1 MPGLLRTIAGAI
13 ATVALLLTCQ
23 VGAAAEAANW
33 VWLGQPQANST
44 IQLRKSF
51 EISGKV
57 KAAHAAVCVDDA
69 CVLFVNGQKVVEN
82 NTWQSFATADITSK
96 LVTGKNVI
104 AVEAKNAG
112 GSAGALA
119 IVKVEGEQGQ
129 VLEIVTDTTWVG
141 SDEAPANWTKTD
153 FDDSKWAKVRSIGVV
168 GDSKLPW
175 SGSISEKVAKSVFD
189 DGKIGSELPSVATHA
204 KVPDGFVV
212 ERLFEVPRAMGSWVS
227 VTVDPKGRLIASDQ
241 GNAGLFLIT
250 PSQDGGETKVEKLP
264 IELSGFQGLT
274 WAFDS
279 LYGVINGGEKS
290 GLHRMWDSNGDGIID
305 TSEHLIPIAGGGEH
319 GPHAIIPSPDGKSLH
334 LCAGNH
340 TKLPEG
346 ITGSKIPQNW
356 GEDLLLPRRWDANGH
371 AAGILAPGGW
381 VMKIDPTGKE
391 REIISIGYRNQYDIA
406 FNADGE
412 LFSYDADME
421 WDFGA
426 PWYRPTRA
434 VHSTSGSEFGWRSG
448 TGKWPAYYEDSL
460 PAVVDLGPGSPV
472 GVTFGY
478 GAKFPAKYQKAL
490 YLLDWTYSMIYAIH
504 LTPDG
509 SSYKATTEEFAVGQP
524 MQVTDAIIGADGAF
538 YFTAGG
544 RGTQS
549 TLYRIRYAGDE
560 PTAPVD
566 AKDANGKAE
575 RDLRHQLE
583 AMHGHAGGD
592 LNLIFAHLGSPDRF
606 LRYAA
611 RIALEFQPVESW
623 RQRVLTDVSLP
634 VLARIDGVIALA
646 RQGKPEDQTA
656 AIAAL
661 NGIDYAAQDEVTRL
675 AILRAYQLVFIRL
688 GTPNETNRVD
698 VIAKMNPL
706 YPAATYA
713 ENAELSQLMVYLNAP
728 GVVRKTLQVMRELG
742 PEQPPAWQHLVTRS
756 DRYGGTIAKMMA
768 DMPPTRAI
776 HFAFVLRN
784 QKEQW
789 TMPER
794 EEYFQFF
801 INAAK
806 HPGGNSFGRFLSQMR
821 DDAILTCSPSERVA
835 LQALTS
841 ASLIAEPPQVAP
853 PKGPGRKWTRQE
865 ALEVVG
871 TKLSK
876 RNYAK
881 GRQIYFAVSCG
892 KCHRLDGEGGSIGPD
907 LSTAGTKFPLPDLLD
922 SIIEPSKVISD
933 QYASHQVV
941 TTNGQVLQGRAVEI
955 GDELYVYTPDAD
967 APPKVIKKSEIDEM
981 QPSPISQMP
990 VGLVDSLNPEELKD
1004 LLAYLLSGGDQ
1015 RHAVFR

>member
-1 MPGLLRTIAGAI
+1 MPDLLRTIASTMA
-13 ATVALLLTCQ
+13 AVVFLLTCQ
-23 VGAAAEAANW
+23 VGTAAEAANW
-33 VWLGQPQANST
+33 VWLGQPQANSK

-51 EISGKV
+51 EITGNV
-57 KAAHAAVCVDDA
+57 KLGQAAICVDDA
-69 CVLFVNGQKVVEN
+69 CVLYVNGQKVAEN
-82 NTWQSFATADITSK
+82 NTWQSFVTADITSK
-96 LVTGKNVI
+96 LVKGKNVI
-104 AVEAKNAG
+104 AVEARNSG
-112 GSAGALA
+112 GSAGAVVL
-119 IVKVEGEQGQ
+119 VKVQGDQ
-129 VLEIVTDTTWVG
+129 GVMLEFTTDTSWVG
-141 SDEAPANWTKTD
+141 SGEAPANWTKAD
-153 FDDSKWAKVRSIGVV
+153 FDDSSWAKVTAIGVI
-168 GDSKLPW
+168 GDSSLPW
-175 SGSISEKVAKSVFD
+175 SKEINEKSAKAAFD
-189 DGKIGSELPSVATHA
+189 EGRIGSELPSVATHV
-204 KVPDGFVV
+204 KVPEGFVV
-212 ERLFEVPRAMGSWVS
+212 EQLFEVPRSMGSWVS
-227 VTVDPKGRLIASDQ
+227 ITRDPKGRLIASDQ
-241 GNAGLFLIT
+241 GGAGLFLIT
-250 PSQDGGETKVEKLP
+250 SSQDGGETKIEKLP
-264 IELSGFQGLT
+264 IKLSGFQGMT

-279 LYGVINGGEKS
+279 LYGVINGGEHS

-305 TSEHLIPIAGGGEH
+305 ASEHLIPIAGGGEH

-381 VMKIDPTGKE
+381 VMKIDPKGKE
-391 REIISIGYRNQYDIA
+391 REIISVGYRNQYDIA

-434 VHSTSGSEFGWRSG
+434 VHATSGSEFGWRSG

-460 PAVVDLGPGSPV
+460 PGVVDLGPGSPV

-478 GAKFPAKYQKAL
+478 GTKFPAKYQKAL
-490 YLLDWTYSMIYAIH
+490 FLLDWTYSMIYAVH

-538 YFTAGG
+538 YFAAGG

-549 TLYRIRYAGDE
+549 TLYRIRYAGNE

-566 AKDANGKAE
+566 AKDAEGKAE

-592 LNLIFAHLGSPDRF
+592 LNLILAHLGSPDRF

-611 RIALEFQPVESW
+611 RIALEFQPVDSW
-623 RQRVLTDVSLP
+623 RQRVLTDMSLP
-634 VLARIDGVIALA
+634 ALARIDGVIALA

-661 NGIDYAAQDEVTRL
+661 NAIDYAAQDEVTRL
-675 AILRAYQLVFIRL
+675 AMLRAYQLVFIRL
-688 GTPNETNRVD
+688 GTPSETNRVD

-801 INAAK
+801 IGAAK

-835 LQALTS
+835 LQAITS

-853 PKGPGRKWTRQE
+853 PQGPGRKWTREE
-865 ALEVVG
+865 ALEALG
-871 TKLSK
+871 PKLSK

-907 LSTAGTKFPLPDLLD
+907 LSTAGTKFPMPDLLD